1 LSCGFALAV
10 ISALSLLS
18 FATAGMASIQPH
30 PSSGTHHRP
39 AAGLY
44 HNAVIFV
51 HGFEGSGA
59 QFESQK
65 MRLTSNGYPDRDV
78 VVFEYNSLEFSTA
91 LHGGSVAAQEK
102 PLFARLDRLIA
113 RMKKVT
119 HRSHVD
125 LLAHSLGTKLV
136 QDYLDSSKK
145 RAASVGRYVNLDG
158 FPENHLP
165 GGVRTLALWG
175 TKGPI
180 STPGRRIKGAKNI
193 LVPDS
198 SHVQTATSPFSFT
211 RFFRF
216 FTGHWP
222 KTTQIVPQ
230 KGRISIS
237 GRDLNFP
244 QNTGLAGATV
254 QLWPLNQTTGQR
266 TGKKPLASFAIGKS
280 GYFGPVK
287 VQSGKRYE
295 FAEIRPGEP
304 THHFYYEPFIRS
316 DHLIRL
322 LESDALRSAGGPPDP
337 RSVAMVIIRYKEL
350 WGNQGAQNDT
360 LKINGIKACNATTC
374 PLSQE
379 VNALFA
385 ADFNHDGKSETDHTW
400 KPYQAFGVFVSSVD
414 IFAKAHDPPKGEVS
428 VSIRDRGKGPTRT
441 ISFPDWSATT
451 NDVTVQLNDYREPA
465 VDAGR

>member
-1 LSCGFALAV
+1 MVLTVVC
-10 ISALSLLS
+10 ALSLLY
-18 FATAGMASIQPH
+18 FATVGTASVQRPP
-30 PSSGTHHRP
+30 PSSGHRRP
-39 AAGLY
+39 KVDLH

-65 MRLTSNGYPDRDV
+65 MRLTSNGYPDRYV
-78 VVFEYNSLEFSTA
+78 VVFEYDSLAFASA

-113 RMKKVT
+113 HMKKVT
-119 HRSHVD
+119 HRPEVD
-125 LLAHSLGTKLV
+125 VLAHSLGTKIV
-136 QDYLDSSKK
+136 QDYLGSSKK
-145 RAASVGRYVNLDG
+145 RAASVSRYVNLDG
-158 FPENHLP
+158 FPESHLP

-180 STPGRRIKGAKNI
+180 STPGRRIKGAKNV

-198 SHVQTATSPFSFT
+198 SHVQTATSPFSFKW
-211 RFFRF
+211 FFRF

-222 KTTQIVPQ
+222 KTTKIAPQ
-230 KGRISIS
+230 KGQISIS

-244 QNTGLAGATV
+244 QNTGLVGATV
-254 QLWPLNQTTGQR
+254 QLWPINQNTGQR
-266 TGKKPLASFAIGKS
+266 TAKKPLASFVINKS
-280 GYFGPVK
+280 GYFGPVA
-287 VQSGKRYE
+287 VQSGQRYE
-295 FAEIRPGEP
+295 FAEVRAGEP

-337 RSVAMVIIRYKEL
+337 RSVAMVILRYKEM
-350 WGNQGAQNDT
+350 WGDQGAQNDT

-385 ADFNHDGKSETDHTW
+385 ADFNHDGKSETSHTW
-400 KPYQAFGVFVSSVD
+400 KPYQSLGFFISSVD
-414 IFAKAHDPPKGEVS
+414 IFAKAHKPPKGEVT
-428 VSIRDRGKGPTRT
+428 VSIKDRGKGPTRR
-441 ISFPDWSATT
+441 ISFPDWPGTT
-451 NDVTVQLNDYREPA
+451 DDVTVQLNDYREPA
-465 VDAGR
+465 LDTTSR

>member
-1 LSCGFALAV
+1 MKK
-10 ISALSLLS
+10 I
-18 FATAGMASIQPH
+18 T
-30 PSSGTHHRP
+30 HRP
-39 AAGLY
+39 
-44 HNAVIFV
+44 
-51 HGFEGSGA
+51 
-59 QFESQK
+59 
-65 MRLTSNGYPDRDV
+65 R
-78 VVFEYNSLEFSTA
+78 
-91 LHGGSVAAQEK
+91 
-102 PLFARLDRLIA
+102 
-113 RMKKVT
+113 
-119 HRSHVD
+119 VD

-145 RAASVGRYVNLDG
+145 RAANVGHYVNLDG

-180 STPGRRIKGAKNI
+180 STPGRRIKGAKNV

-198 SHVQTATSPFSFT
+198 SHVQTATSPFSFKW
-211 RFFRF
+211 FFRF

-222 KTTQIVPQ
+222 KTTEIVPQ

-254 QLWPLNQTTGQR
+254 QLWPINQTTGQR
-266 TGKKPLASFAIGKS
+266 TSKKPLASFAINKS

-287 VQSGKRYE
+287 VRSGQRYE
-295 FAEIRPGEP
+295 FAEVRSGEP

-322 LESDALRSAGGPPDP
+322 LESDALRSLGGPTDA
-337 RSVAMVIIRYKEL
+337 RSVPMVIIRYKEL
-350 WGNQGAQNDT
+350 WGDQGHQNDI
-360 LKINGIKACNATTC
+360 LKIDGVRACNATTC

-385 ADFNHDGKSETDHTW
+385 ADFNHDGKSEPHNTW
-400 KPYQAFGVFVSSVD
+400 KPYQQLGVFISSVD
-414 IFAKAHDPPKGEVS
+414 IFAHAQNPPKGEVT
-428 VSIRDRGKGPTRT
+428 VSIRDRGRGPTRT
-441 ISFPDWSATT
+441 ISFPNWPGTS
-451 NDVTVQLNDYREPA
+451 NDVTVQLNDYSEPA
-465 VDAGR
+465 LDATSR

>member
-1 LSCGFALAV
+1 LVLAV
-10 ISALSLLS
+10 ICALSLLS
-18 FATAGMASIQPH
+18 FATAGTASIQQRP
-30 PSSGTHHRP
+30 PGSGHHRP
-39 AAGLY
+39 AIHQH

-59 QFESQK
+59 QFESQE
-65 MRLTSNGYPDRDV
+65 MRLSSNGYPDRYV
-78 VVFEYNSLEFSTA
+78 VAFEYDSLAFSTA

-102 PLFARLDRLIA
+102 PLFARLDHLIA
-113 RMKKVT
+113 HMKKVT
-119 HRSHVD
+119 HRSKVD
-125 LLAHSLGTKLV
+125 LIAHSLGTKIV
-136 QDYLDSSKK
+136 QDYLGSSKK
-145 RAASVGRYVNLDG
+145 RAGNVSRYVNLDG
-158 FPENHLP
+158 FPESHLP

-198 SHVQTATSPFSFT
+198 SHVQTATSPFSFKW
-211 RFFRF
+211 FFRF

-222 KTTQIVPQ
+222 KTTEIVPQ
-230 KGRISIS
+230 KGRVSIS

-254 QLWPLNQTTGQR
+254 QLWPVNQTTGQR
-266 TGKKPLASFAIGKS
+266 TAKKPLASFAINKS

-287 VQSGKRYE
+287 VQSGQRYE
-295 FAEIRPGEP
+295 FAEVRAGEP

-337 RSVAMVIIRYKEL
+337 RSVAMVIIRYKEM
-350 WGNQGAQNDT
+350 WGDQGAQNDT

-385 ADFNHDGKSETDHTW
+385 ADFNHDGKSETSHTW
-400 KPYQAFGVFVSSVD
+400 KPYQDLGFFVSSVD
-414 IFAKAHDPPKGEVS
+414 IFAKAHKPPKGEVK
-428 VSIRDRGKGPTRT
+428 VSIKDRGKGPTRT
-441 ISFPDWSATT
+441 ISFPDWPATT
-451 NDVTVQLNDYREPA
+451 DDVTVQLNDYREPA
-465 VDAGR
+465 LDTTSR